1 MANVHVIIGVAVRY
15 KTDTTTTISA
25 TATHIPV
32 PEINSLVLKE
42 VKIKPMYK
50 SALCLLN
57 IHLPL
62 STRD

>member
-1 MANVHVIIGVAVRY
+1 MHRIIGVAVEY
-15 KTDTTTTISA
+15 TTDTITTISA
-25 TATHIPV
+25 TPTHIPI

-42 VKIKPMYK
+42 VKIKSMNK
-50 SALCLLN
+50 SALCLPN